1 MTTIAVLGI
10 VLAIL
15 AIIYLTAKNLHV
27 ILAAPLASLL
37 IILTNQ
43 MPILDSL
50 LGKEASYMVGLT
62 GFLINNFALFLL
74 GSILAQYMEKSGATQ
89 TIANAILK
97 WMGKD
102 KPYTVLLAI
111 TAIATILTYGGV
123 SIFVVIFTLLPL
135 SRPLFKELDI
145 NWELF
150 PIPVF
155 LGASTYTMTSLP
167 ATPSI
172 HNAIPTKVLGTSLT
186 AAPLLSLAASGT
198 MLAFGLIYMAYA
210 LKKSRQA
217 GQGFDQQ
224 LDGYTESKQ
233 DTTSCP
239 PLLLS
244 LLPLLSLIASIFL
257 FSQVAHILVI
267 SLTLS
272 ILVATLVF
280 YPYIPN
286 QKDLLNSGTSNAI
299 IPAFATSS
307 SVAFG
312 SILTASI
319 GFSIIQG
326 WIQQIPGSPLFSLSL
341 STALLSGIIGSS
353 SGAIG
358 IASSSFL
365 PSYLEMGINPEV
377 LHRVTVVASAA
388 LTVVPQ
394 SGVMITFH
402 NLSGLSMKRALKH
415 SFIVVNI
422 GHILALLVILL
433 LAQLFYN

>member
-1 MTTIAVLGI
+1 MTSIAVLGI
-10 VLAIL
+10 VLAIF

-27 ILAAPLASLL
+27 LIAAPLASLL

-43 MPILDSL
+43 MDILESL
-50 LGKEASYMVGLT
+50 LGKEQSYMVGLT

-89 TIANAILK
+89 TIANFILEK
-97 WMGKD
+97 MGKNN
-102 KPYTVLLAI
+102 PYTVLLAI
-111 TAIATILTYGGV
+111 TAIASILTYGGV

-135 SRPLFKELDI
+135 SRPLFKELNI

-186 AAPLLSLAASGT
+186 AAPLLSMAASLT
-198 MLAFGLIYMAYA
+198 MLVFGLIYMAYA
-210 LKKSRQA
+210 LKKSQAA
-217 GQGFDQQ
+217 GQVFNHK
-224 LDGYTESKQ
+224 LDGQADKNEEL
-233 DTTSCP
+233 TTYPSI
-239 PLLLS
+239 LLS
-244 LLPLLSLIASIFL
+244 LLPLITLITSIFL
-257 FSQVAHILVI
+257 FSKTPHILVI
-267 SLTLS
+267 SLTVS
-272 ILVATLVF
+272 ILVAALLF
-280 YPYIPN
+280 FPYIPN
-286 QKDLLNSGTSNAI
+286 QRELLNIGSVNSI
-299 IPAFATSS
+299 VPAFATSS

-312 SILTASI
+312 SLLTTSI
-319 GFSIIQG
+319 GFLTIQE

-358 IASSSFL
+358 IASNSFL
-365 PSYLEMGINPEV
+365 PAYLEMGIDPEV
-377 LHRVTVVASAA
+377 LHRITVVASAA

-422 GHILALLVILL
+422 GHILALIVILI
-433 LAQLFYN
+433 LAHAFY